1 MLNKIFKKLF
11 GSNEEKEKIPQGS
24 FIVIQLNEKI
34 MPIDRGEIYEEPL
47 DEFLRTNSYGEVTGG
62 GTMQAKSGELEFC
75 DMEVLIYE
83 GNDIEKIITEI
94 ISNLEIWGAPKGSH
108 IEIEDIEEKV
118 TFGRKEG
125 LGIYLDG
132 LNLPENVYSEYDS
145 NFVISEVSR
154 LIGYEDEV
162 ERFWQGEKETALY
175 FYGDSFK
182 EMKAAISEFINTYPL
197 CQGSR
202 IVQIA

>member
-11 GSNEEKEKIPQGS
+11 GSNEEKEQIPQGS

-47 DEFLRTNSYGEVTGG
+47 DEFLRTNAYAEVTGG
-62 GTMQAKSGELEFC
+62 GTMQAESGEIEFC
-75 DMEVLIYE
+75 DMEVLIYK

-94 ISNLEIWGAPKGSH
+94 ISKLEIWGAPKGSH
-108 IEIEDIEEKV
+108 IEIQNTEEKI

-125 LGIYLDG
+125 LAIYLDG
-132 LNLPENVYSEYDS
+132 LNLPENVYRECDS
-145 NFVISEVSR
+145 NFVLSEVSR
-154 LIGYEDEV
+154 LIGYEGKV
-162 ERFWQGEKETALY
+162 ERYWQGEKEMALY

-182 EMKAAISEFINTYPL
+182 EMKATISEFINTYPL

-202 IVQIA
+202 IAQIA